1 MASYTKPSSRYS
13 SYDSRSSTSSH
24 FSDPSSSYEL
34 NLNSKS
40 HLPKSSSS
48 SRALVRAKSS
58 HVAPTTATKV
68 DPTNLTTMVKRFMEN
83 KKQPK
88 AGKLIIPSDVIAQDL
103 KKDAKRVAGFSALQ
117 KKLFGKGGASSS
129 SSSSE
134 KKENKVKALTEV
146 KGNTNTRTLAM
157 VLRSERELLSTNKE
171 QEEEI
176 SRLNLMLENNNR
188 EVKMGFCFFLHPIQ
202 PIRVM
207 LLFRI

>member
-129 SSSSE
+129 SSE